1 MNSYGGYKP
10 TVVASKC
17 HHKINNQK
25 GQPHSSRDCDNPF
38 MVVR

>member
-25 GQPHSSRDCDNPF
+25 GQPCDNPF